1 MFQDKYIFAQLV
13 NFLDRNKFNYI
24 VRKHN
29 GDKYV
34 KHFTCW
40 NQLLVMMFG
49 QLSNRVSLRDVVLA
63 LQAHQDKCYHLGVG
77 RKITKSNIA
86 KANTNRD
93 YRIFEEYAYILVNEA
108 QQRRN
113 IDIFK
118 LSGKVYAF
126 DSTSIDLCL
135 SVFWWAKFRS
145 TKGGI
150 KVHTL
155 FDVETQIPTLFHIT
169 EASVN
174 DVNAM
179 DVISY
184 ETGAYYIFD
193 RGYNDFGRLYNIT
206 LIDAYFMVRAK
217 KNVQY
222 KTINWRRR
230 LPKNILCDRT
240 IEFTIYKS
248 QNDYPVPLRLVKF
261 WDEEQRRKFTF
272 LTNALHIDS
281 LQVANLYKNRW

>member
-34 KHFTCW
+34 KHFSCW

-118 LSGKVYAF
+118 L
-126 DSTSIDLCL
+126 
-135 SVFWWAKFRS
+135 
-145 TKGGI
+145 
-150 KVHTL
+150 
-155 FDVETQIPTLFHIT
+155 
-169 EASVN
+169 
-174 DVNAM
+174 
-179 DVISY
+179 
-184 ETGAYYIFD
+184 
-193 RGYNDFGRLYNIT
+193 
-206 LIDAYFMVRAK
+206 
-217 KNVQY
+217 
-222 KTINWRRR
+222 
-230 LPKNILCDRT
+230 
-240 IEFTIYKS
+240 
-248 QNDYPVPLRLVKF
+248 
-261 WDEEQRRKFTF
+261 
-272 LTNALHIDS
+272 
-281 LQVANLYKNRW
+281 